1 MPDNLTVEISANTA
15 RLRTELAKAQ
25 ADLRQFGKDLRK
37 ATESGETTRAT
48 ELAASYEKTRTAA
61 ARLTRQLRIVHDTAS
76 ETAPWAAAS
85 KNVAGLHAA
94 FTRFGR
100 GLTTMADKTFPA
112 WRTALT
118 VSLTGAAAGVA
129 KLVSSANDSVDSL
142 GDQADA
148 LGVSSEFVETYRQIA
163 VKAGAGIDET
173 DAAFGRLIKSLGE
186 QRRELAANN
195 QQFQSNVQVLKG
207 GQQQLGSA
215 VQVWRGGEDALKGL
229 NTELQTG
236 VKVYRAGQQAAVDYT
251 DVWKAFGVDI
261 RRIPP
266 GEKGA
271 QDAIAQLV
279 KGFDAMKDRQ
289 LAASLAADAWGKN
302 WRNVV
307 EGMRNTAT
315 QWEAT
320 QKEITDGI
328 GFTTEAMKEQAN
340 QYKIATGVMQASFI
354 RIRNIVGV
362 EIGTAVTKVLTN
374 LNQRLQENSG
384 AIKAWAESVGVEAQK
399 VADDLIKIF
408 NNPQV
413 AGSELQ
419 SKLAPVLTFF
429 RDLGTALPQVVSGLR
444 MVAAGFTALANAIN
458 SVFGTNVSGG
468 EVAVVV
474 TLGLMTGAFQALAGA
489 LVLVG
494 TALIPLLAAM
504 GPVGWLVLGIVAINA
519 VMLTFTDS
527 WGVLAEGAKTAVAAI
542 GEGLDWLWK
551 KIVAVKDAL
560 LGLGSSKAD
569 YGGAD
574 IAGGAFPMA
583 RGGRVPGS
591 GSGDTVPAML
601 TPGEFV
607 NSLPSVRYYGA
618 DLFRALNAR
627 LLPRNLFSGY
637 ALGGLVDALHRP
649 VRGFADGGMVNARTA
664 DGVPVHLH
672 FPGGGQVQLHGDKA
686 IVRSLLR
693 EARRAGMVSAGRPL
707 AVA

>member
-25 ADLRQFGKDLRK
+25 ADLRKFGKDLRQ
-37 ATESGETTRAT
+37 ATESGDTTRAT
-48 ELAASYEKTRTAA
+48 ELAASYEKTRAAA

-76 ETAPWAAAS
+76 DAAPWTAAS

-118 VSLTGAAAGVA
+118 VSLAGAAAGIA

-148 LGVSSEFVETYRQIA
+148 LGVSSEFVEIYRQIA
-163 VKAGAGIDET
+163 AKAGAGIDET

-186 QRRELAANN
+186 QRRALQDNGG
-195 QQFQSNVQVLKG
+195 QFQAIGDQAASTVR
-207 GQQQLGSA
+207 
-215 VQVWRGGEDALKGL
+215 VWRGGQDAVKGL
-229 NTELQTG
+229 NTELQSG
-236 VKVYRAGQQAAVDYT
+236 VKVYRAGQKAAVDYT
-251 DVWKAFGVDI
+251 DTWKAFGVDLRNI
-261 RRIPP
+261 AP
-266 GEKGA
+266 GQKGA
-271 QDAIAQLV
+271 QDAIKQLV
-279 KGFDAMKDRQ
+279 AGFDAMKDRQ
-289 LAASLAADAWGKN
+289 LAASLAADALGKN
-302 WRNVV
+302 WRNIV
-307 EGMRNTAT
+307 EVMRNLAT
-315 QWEAT
+315 QWDAT
-320 QKEITDGI
+320 QKEITDGL
-328 GFTTEAMKEQAN
+328 GFTTEAMKQQAN
-340 QYKIATGVMQASFI
+340 DYKIATGVMQASFI
-354 RIRNIVGV
+354 RLRNIVGV
-362 EIGTAVTKVLTN
+362 EIGTAVTRVLQN

-399 VADDLIKIF
+399 VADDLIKLF

-413 AGSELQ
+413 DGSELH
-419 SKLAPVLTFF
+419 SRLAPVLTFF

-444 MVAAGFTALANAIN
+444 MVAAGFTALADAIN
-458 SVFGTNVSGG
+458 AVFGTSVSGG

-474 TLGLMTGAFQALAGA
+474 TLGLMTGAFNALAGA
-489 LVLVG
+489 LWLVAA
-494 TALIPLLAAM
+494 ALVPLLAAM

-519 VMLTFTDS
+519 VMLTFTGS
-527 WGVLAEGAKTAVAAI
+527 WGVLAEGAKTAIKAI
-542 GEGLDWLWK
+542 GDGVDWLWN
-551 KIVAVKDAL
+551 KIKAVGDAL
-560 LGLGSSKAD
+560 AGLGSSSAD
-569 YGGAD
+569 YGGAA

-607 NSLPSVRYYGA
+607 NSLPAVRYYGA

-649 VRGFADGGMVNARTA
+649 VRGYADGGLVATSS

-672 FPGGGQVQLHGDKA
+672 FPSGGQVQLHGDKA

-693 EARRAGMVSAGRPL
+693 EARRAGMVSAGRGL
-707 AVA
+707 AAA

>member
-1 MPDNLTVEISANTA
+1 MPDNLTVDIAANTTK
-15 RLRTELAKAQ
+15 LRTELAKAQ
-25 ADLRQFGKDLRK
+25 ADLRQFGKDLRQ
-37 ATESGETTRAT
+37 ATESGNTTRAT
-48 ELAASYEKTRTAA
+48 ELAASYEKTRAAA

-76 ETAPWAAAS
+76 DAAPWSEAS
-85 KNVAGLHAA
+85 KNVAGLHGA

-118 VSLTGAAAGVA
+118 VSLAGAAAGVA
-129 KLVSSANDSVDSL
+129 KLASSANDSVDNL

-186 QRRELAANN
+186 QRRALQDNN
-195 QQFQSNVQVLKG
+195 QQFQT
-207 GQQQLGSA
+207 LGDQA
-215 VQVWRGGEDALKGL
+215 ATTVQVWRGGEDAVKGL

-236 VKVYRAGQQAAVDYT
+236 VKTLRGGQKSAVDWADT
-251 DVWKAFGVDI
+251 WKAFGVDI
-261 RRIPP
+261 RNIPA
-266 GEKGA
+266 GQQGA
-271 QDAIAQLV
+271 QDAIKQLV
-279 KGFDAMKDRQ
+279 RGFDAMKDRQ
-289 LAASLAADAWGKN
+289 VAASLAADALGKN
-302 WRNVV
+302 WRSIIEV
-307 EGMRNTAT
+307 MRNLAT
-315 QWEAT
+315 QWDAT
-320 QKEITDGI
+320 QTEITNGL
-328 GFTTEAMKEQAN
+328 GFTTEAMKKQAN
-340 QYKIATGVMQASFI
+340 DYKIATGTMQASFL

-362 EIGTAVTKVLTN
+362 EIGTAVTNVLN
-374 LNQRLQENSG
+374 DLNRRLQENSG

-408 NNPQV
+408 NNPQIED
-413 AGSELQ
+413 SELQ

-429 RDLGTALPQVVSGLR
+429 RDLGTALPQVISGLR
-444 MVAAGFTALANAIN
+444 KVAEGFTALANAIN
-458 SVFGTNVSGG
+458 AVFPTNVSGG

-474 TLGLMTGAFQALAGA
+474 TLGLMTGAFNALARA
-489 LVLVG
+489 LWLV
-494 TALIPLLAAM
+494 AAAFVPLLAAM

-519 VMLTFTDS
+519 VMLTFTGS
-527 WGVLAEGAKTAVAAI
+527 WDVLAKGADKAIKAI
-542 GEGLDWLWK
+542 GDGLDWLGK
-551 KIVAVKDAL
+551 KLKAVGDAL
-560 LGLGSSKAD
+560 AGLGSAKAD
-569 YGGAD
+569 YSGAD
-574 IAGGAFPMA
+574 IAGGAAPYA

-637 ALGGLVDALHRP
+637 AVGGLVDALHRP
-649 VRGFADGGMVNARTA
+649 VRGFADGGMVATSS

-672 FPGGGQVQLHGDKA
+672 FPSGSQVQLHGDKA
-686 IVRSLLR
+686 VVRSLLR

-707 AVA
+707 ALA